1 MPLAYLPSPAR
12 ETWHLGPVPLRAQA
26 LCVVAGILLGLFV
39 TAWRY
44 RAAGGPRGVVLDV
57 AAWAVPA
64 GLVPAALTLLLAGA
78 KSGVPQALRTWDEVA
93 GFPGAVALGAAGA
106 WLGCRCMRGTAR
118 RVVAEMTS
126 GPRRGSTT
134 GGPGVA
140 PRDGTVG
147 GPGVAPRDGT
157 APGSAATGSAG
168 FALRGRA
175 SHSARDEVADTIR
188 GRGARIRLS
197 PIMGAVAPALLYG
210 HAVAMVG
217 QWIAQ
222 RGYGKP
228 SALWWS
234 VEISPA
240 HRAQGLENFATFQPV
255 FAYQALWD
263 VALGIAIS
271 WVAHRLAL
279 SGGQV
284 LALACA
290 GYCAAG
296 FGLFWLG
303 IAHSPGVLG
312 LAATSLGDVAL
323 FVASVIYLAR
333 TVRVRVASAQLAG
346 KGPLERSRPVM

>member
-44 RAAGGPRGVVLDV
+44 RAAGGPRGVIVDV

-78 KSGVPQALRTWDEVA
+78 RSGVPQALRTWDEVA

-118 RVVAEMTS
+118 RVVAEM
-126 GPRRGSTT
+126 
-134 GGPGVA
+134 
-140 PRDGTVG
+140 
-147 GPGVAPRDGT
+147 
-157 APGSAATGSAG
+157 SAG

-175 SHSARDEVADTIR
+175 SPPTARDGVADTIR

-234 VEISPA
+234 VGISPA

-303 IAHSPGVLG
+303 IAHSPAVLG
-312 LAATSLGDVAL
+312 LAATNLGDIVL
-323 FVASVIYLAR
+323 FIASGIYLAR
-333 TVRVRVASAQLAG
+333 TMRTRAVSAQLAG